1 MQALAGHPLEA
12 VRVLELGQII
22 TAPLAGMMLADL
34 GAQVIKIENPSGGDP
49 FRSFRGGQYSAHF
62 TAYNRNKRSI
72 TLNLQHAEG
81 KAIALKL
88 IAGADVL
95 LENFRP
101 DVMARIGLDTAT
113 LAATNPRLIHASIT
127 GFGTGGPY
135 VERPAFDTVGMAL
148 SGMGSLF
155 FDPDDPQVRGPT
167 IVDNVSGMYT
177 SYGIL
182 GALFERVRTGKGRRI
197 EVNMLEAAIA
207 FMPDPFANFHQLG
220 IPQGPYSRSSASQS
234 YALRCSDDKLIAI
247 HLSSP
252 DKFWQGLTRAMARP
266 DLGRDP
272 RFVTRMDRMQNY
284 QTLREELAKTFPSRT
299 RDEWVRLLAAEDVPS
314 APVYDL
320 SEVEEDPQV
329 RHLATFYPMTHPTQG
344 PQIGIHRPVRID
356 GARGPTDAAA
366 PTLGEHTAEVLK
378 EYGYGEEEVA
388 RLRGSGVV

>member
-1 MQALAGHPLEA
+1 MQALAGHPLQD
-12 VRVLELGQII
+12 VRILELGQII
-22 TAPLAGMMLADL
+22 TAPLTGMMLADL
-34 GAQVIKIENPSGGDP
+34 GSQVIKIENPQGGDP

-62 TAYNRNKRSI
+62 TAYNRNKRSM

-88 IAGADVL
+88 IAGVDVL

-101 DVMARIGLDTAT
+101 DVMARLGLDAAT
-113 LAATNPRLIHASIT
+113 LTATNPRLIHASIT
-127 GFGTGGPY
+127 GFGASGPY

-177 SYGIL
+177 AYGIL

-207 FMPDPFANFHQLG
+207 FMPDPFANFHQLD

-234 YALRCSDDKLIAI
+234 YALRCSDGKMVTI

-252 DKFWQGLTRAMARP
+252 EKFWEGLTRAMGRSDLASDAR
-266 DLGRDP
+266 
-272 RFVTRMDRMQNY
+272 FKTRMDRMQNY
-284 QTLREELAKTFPSRT
+284 QVLREELAKTFATRP
-299 RDEWVRLLAAEDVPS
+299 RDEWVGLLAAEDVPS

-320 SEVEEDPQV
+320 SEVERDPQV
-329 RHLATFYPMTHPTQG
+329 RHLETFYAMTHPEQG
-344 PQIGIHRPVRID
+344 LQIGIHRPVRID
-356 GARGPTDAAA
+356 GGRGPTAAPA
-366 PTLGEHTAEVLK
+366 PTLGEHTEEVLR
-378 EYGYGEEEVA
+378 EYGYGKEDVA
-388 RLRGSGVV
+388 RLREAGIV

>member
-1 MQALAGHPLEA
+1 MQALAGHPLQG
-12 VRVLELGQII
+12 VHVLELGQII

-34 GAQVIKIENPSGGDP
+34 GAEVVKLENPQGGDP
-49 FRSFRGGQYSAHF
+49 FRSFRGGQYSPHF

-88 IAGADVL
+88 IAGVDVL

-101 DVMARIGLDTAT
+101 DVLARLGLDADT
-113 LAATNPRLIHASIT
+113 LTATNPRLIHTSIT
-127 GFGTGGPY
+127 GFGASGPY
-135 VERPAFDTVGMAL
+135 ALRPTFDTVGMAL

-167 IVDNVSGMYT
+167 IVDNISGMYT
-177 SYGIL
+177 AYGIL

-207 FMPDPFANFHQLG
+207 FMPDPFANFHQLDM
-220 IPQGPYSRSSASQS
+220 PQGPYSRSSASQS
-234 YALRCSDDKLIAI
+234 YALRCSDGKMIAI

-252 DKFWQGLTRAMARP
+252 EKFWEALTRAMARP
-266 DLGRDP
+266 DLASDA
-272 RFVTRMDRMQNY
+272 RFATRMERMQNY
-284 QTLREELAKTFPSRT
+284 LVLRNELAKAFLTRP

-320 SEVEEDPQV
+320 SEVERDPQV
-329 RHLATFYPMTHPTQG
+329 RHLETFYAMTHPEEG
-344 PQIGIHRPVRID
+344 PQIGIQRPVRID
-356 GARGPTDAAA
+356 GGRGPIDAPA
-366 PTLGEHTAEVLK
+366 PTLGEHTEEVLR
-378 EYGYGEEEVA
+378 EYGYGKEAVA
-388 RLRGSGVV
+388 GLRERGVV

>member
-1 MQALAGHPLEA
+1 MPALTGYPLEG

-34 GAQVIKIENPSGGDP
+34 GAQVIKIENPHGGDP
-49 FRSFRGGQYSAHF
+49 FRSFRGGQYSPHF

-88 IAGADVL
+88 VAGTDVL

-101 DVMARIGLDTAT
+101 DVMGRLGLDAVT
-113 LAATNPRLIHASIT
+113 LAAANPRLIHASIT
-127 GFGTGGPY
+127 GFGAGGPY

-155 FDPDDPQVRGPT
+155 FDSDDPQVRGPT

-207 FMPDPFANFHQLG
+207 FMPDPFANFHQLDM
-220 IPQGPYSRSSASQS
+220 PQGPASRSSASQS
-234 YALRCSDDKLIAI
+234 YALRCSDGKMVAI

-252 DKFWQGLTRAMARP
+252 EKFWEGLTRAMGRP
-266 DLGRDP
+266 DLRSAP
-272 RFVTRMDRMQNY
+272 RFATRMDRMQHY
-284 QTLREELAKTFPSRT
+284 QALREELAKTFLTRP
-299 RDEWVRLLAAEDVPS
+299 RDEWIRLLAAEDVPS

-320 SEVEEDPQV
+320 SEVEQDPQV
-329 RHLATFYPMTHPTQG
+329 RHLETFYAMTHPEQG

-356 GARGPTDAAA
+356 GERGPTDAAA
-366 PTLGEHTAEVLK
+366 PTLGEHTAAVLR
-378 EYGYGEEEVA
+378 ELGYGEEEVV
-388 RLRGSGVV
+388 RLRGSGVI

>member
-1 MQALAGHPLEA
+1 MQALTGHPLQG
-12 VRVLELGQII
+12 VRILELGQII

-34 GAQVIKIENPSGGDP
+34 GAEVVKIENPQGGDP
-49 FRSFRGGQYSAHF
+49 FRSFRGGQYSPHF
-62 TAYNRNKRSI
+62 TAYNRNKRSM

-81 KAIALKL
+81 QAIALKL
-88 IAGADVL
+88 IAGVDVL

-101 DVMARIGLDTAT
+101 DVMARLGLDTAT
-113 LAATNPRLIHASIT
+113 LTAANPRLIHASIT
-127 GFGTGGPY
+127 GFGAGGPY

-177 SYGIL
+177 AYGIL
-182 GALFERVRTGKGRRI
+182 GALFERERTGRGRRI

-207 FMPDPFANFHQLG
+207 FMPDPFANFHQLD

-234 YALRCSDDKLIAI
+234 YALRCSDGKMIAI

-252 DKFWQGLTRAMARP
+252 EKFWAGLTRAMGRPQLAGDAR
-266 DLGRDP
+266 
-272 RFVTRMDRMQNY
+272 FATRMDRMRNY
-284 QTLREELAKTFPSRT
+284 QVLRDELAKTFVTRP
-299 RDEWVRLLAAEDVPS
+299 RDEWVRLLATEDVPS

-320 SEVEEDPQV
+320 SEVERDPQV
-329 RHLATFYPMTHPTQG
+329 RHLETFYAMTHPKEG

-356 GARGPTDAAA
+356 GERGPTDAPA
-366 PTLGEHTAEVLK
+366 PTLGEHTEEVLR
-378 EYGYGEEEVA
+378 EYGYGKEDVA